1 MEFGLQIGG
10 TYCHGSGCGLP
21 ISYFPSYADF
31 VSGQI
36 PSFTDLQNRVTVG
49 YFGKKVAQNLHHL
62 KAAEI
67 RTELLRCGVPRVSK
81 LDRTVH
87 LQTLRDLL
95 KGVERV
101 PAVLTQ
107 TPCVSPEVHGLS
119 NYQAFPSE
127 LLHDIKGH
135 ISDVITEL
143 SHHCPQEIA
152 EKIRSVTESTVN
164 PNHSRG
170 CEGRKALM
178 ILAKE
183 LQDEKLRCPPD
194 IKRMVELLM
203 SQGSCMPV
211 LHTAHH
217 KWCSIYVLPC
227 GAILA

>member
-1 MEFGLQIGG
+1 MG
-10 TYCHGSGCGLP
+10 
-21 ISYFPSYADF
+21 
-31 VSGQI
+31 
-36 PSFTDLQNRVTVG
+36 
-49 YFGKKVAQNLHHL
+49 QNLHHL

-67 RTELLRCGVPRVSK
+67 WTELLRCGVPRVSK

-87 LQTLRDLL
+87 LLTLRDLL
-95 KGVERV
+95 KGVERLS
-101 PAVLTQ
+101 AVLTQ

-135 ISDVITEL
+135 ITDVITTAV
-143 SHHCPQEIA
+143 P
-152 EKIRSVTESTVN
+152 
-164 PNHSRG
+164 G

-194 IKRMVELLM
+194 IKRMVELLT
-203 SQGSCMPV
+203 SQGSCMSV

-217 KWCSIYVLPC
+217 ERCSM
-227 GAILA
+227 